1 MQITFLH
8 KKNEKY
14 LVNNQ
19 VLKAKKQT
27 LLKETLNNGLWKKES
42 KNLKQATPTFHSDV
56 WEFTSAIPAFWST
69 F

>member
-27 LLKETLNNGLWKKES
+27 LLKETLNNGL
-42 KNLKQATPTFHSDV
+42 
-56 WEFTSAIPAFWST
+56 
-69 F
+69 